1 VREGWQRKKLGEVC
15 TIDKAQGIHRD
26 LPYIGLEHIESNT
39 ARFIGTPEPQSVK
52 STTFRFTQEHVLY
65 GRLRPYLNKAL
76 LPSFVGHCSTE
87 IYPLKPGREL
97 TREYLLRWLLA
108 ESTCMLIN
116 KTCRGARMPRAKMG
130 ELMKFEIPVPPLQE
144 QRRIIKL
151 VDEVFAGI
159 AKAKESAEKNL
170 QKSNALFESHLQSVF
185 TERGKGWVNM
195 RLSEL
200 AKISYGYTESS
211 SVEKIGPHFLRIT
224 DIQDNRVDW
233 PAVPYCRIDNTDFPK
248 YRLKDGDIVF
258 ARTGATTGKSYLVN
272 DPPSAVF
279 ASYLIRVQL
288 IDKTV
293 LPRFLNLYF
302 QTQSYWNIIR
312 KGVSGSAQ
320 GGFNA
325 TKLGGLLIPFPR
337 IIKDQEGIIEK
348 LEALSAQTQKL
359 YHIYKQKQA
368 ALETLKKSILH
379 EAFSGNL

>member
-1 VREGWQRKKLGEVC
+1 
-15 TIDKAQGIHRD
+15 
-26 LPYIGLEHIESNT
+26 
-39 ARFIGTPEPQSVK
+39 
-52 STTFRFTQEHVLY
+52 
-65 GRLRPYLNKAL
+65 
-76 LPSFVGHCSTE
+76 
-87 IYPLKPGREL
+87 
-97 TREYLLRWLLA
+97 
-108 ESTCMLIN
+108 
-116 KTCRGARMPRAKMG
+116 MPRAKMG